1 MDNQKASLKKI
12 ALNYGLIL
20 ALASI
25 FLQVISFVTNNHVD
39 QPWWI
44 SVLGILISVIIIVYA
59 LKAFKK
65 ENGGF
70 LSLSEALKVGLAAS
84 VVSAIIY
91 MIYFYIFSTVIE
103 PDFIAQTIEFRNQ
116 QMIEQNP
123 SMTSEQIDQ
132 ASKMQEMFTK
142 PWIFSAF
149 ILIGSLFFGFII
161 SLISGLIMKQN
172 RPEGY

>member
-12 ALNYGLIL
+12 ATNYGLIL

-25 FLQVISFVTNNHVD
+25 FLQVISFVTNNHID

-44 SVLGILISVIIIVYA
+44 SVLGILISVVIIVYA

-65 ENGGF
+65 DNSGF
-70 LSLSEALKVGLAAS
+70 LSLSEALKVGLS
-84 VVSAIIY
+84 VSVISALVY
-91 MIYFYIFSTVIE
+91 MVYFYLFATVIE
-103 PDFIAQTIEFRNQ
+103 PEFISQSIEFRNQ

-123 SMTSEQIDQ
+123 TMTAEQIEQ
-132 ASKMQEMFTK
+132 ASKFQEMFAK